1 MPLYLLELT
10 MTTHVVVVADDEA
23 HAYDVAEQN
32 AKRAFDDDYSENPR
46 ISLNA
51 EVRNASNLKHGWD
64 GDCIPYGGDG
74 STRIRALL
82 EPWKPGA

>member
-1 MPLYLLELT
+1 MPIYSLELT

-32 AKRAFDDDYSENPR
+32 AKRAFDDDIATPR

-64 GDCIPYGGDG
+64 GDCLPYGGDG
-74 STRIRALL
+74 KTKISALL
-82 EPWKPGA
+82 AAD